1 MGARRTAWHYLF
13 AIHLRRF
20 ADPRF
25 EVRDEVPLSTEPPR
39 MDYLLL
45 RRTGDAAGAGTGTTL
60 RGLWPRLS
68 LATVMEL
75 KTIGRPYRPDDLD
88 RLWSYLHLFRTDQDN
103 RPPSRCD
110 LRGALVVPLRTPSLL
125 ADVDEMGLRWEDL
138 GGGYWQLHGGLFTL
152 HVVEL
157 EVVCEQE
164 DDDFLRGFTRRGQR
178 TQEGI
183 RFWAELVSSKE
194 LGMSLEAMEDYDEV
208 LKKFLDE
215 IPPEPILKTVSE
227 RKLISRMAPEER
239 LAGLTPEERVAD
251 LTAEER
257 LLAMP
262 DSALRYLPDEYLATL
277 SEPIREAIRRRTSR

>member
-20 ADPRF
+20 ADPHF

-45 RRTGDAAGAGTGTTL
+45 RRAGEAAGAGTGTTL

-75 KTIGRPYRPDDLD
+75 KTIGRPYRTDDLD

-103 RPPSRCD
+103 RPPSRGD

-152 HVVEL
+152 YVVEF

-194 LGMSLEAMEDYDEV
+194 VKMSLHEMDDFKDV
-208 LKKFLDE
+208 MRRFLDE
-215 IPPEPILKTVSE
+215 CP
-227 RKLISRMAPEER
+227 PEER
-239 LAGLTPEERVAD
+239 VAGLTPEQRVAGLTPEERL
-251 LTAEER
+251 LT
-257 LLAMP
+257 MP
-262 DSALRYLPDEYLATL
+262 DAALQYLPDEYLATL
-277 SEPIREAIRRRTSR
+277 SEATREAIRQRIGR

>member
-1 MGARRTAWHYLF
+1 M
-13 AIHLRRF
+13 
-20 ADPRF
+20 
-25 EVRDEVPLSTEPPR
+25 
-39 MDYLLL
+39 
-45 RRTGDAAGAGTGTTL
+45 
-60 RGLWPRLS
+60 
-68 LATVMEL
+68 
-75 KTIGRPYRPDDLD
+75 
-88 RLWSYLHLFRTDQDN
+88 
-103 RPPSRCD
+103 
-110 LRGALVVPLRTPSLL
+110 
-125 ADVDEMGLRWEDL
+125 
-138 GGGYWQLHGGLFTL
+138 
-152 HVVEL
+152 
-157 EVVCEQE
+157 VCEQE

-215 IPPEPILKTVSE
+215 IPPEPILKAVSE

-239 LAGLTPEERVAD
+239 LAGLTPEERVADLTPEERFAD

-277 SEPIREAIRRRTSR
+277 SEPIREAIRRRISR